1 MQRDSS
7 VSPERDKNHSRS
19 KVYHRFI
26 ARWFRWLHI
35 YLSMLSL
42 GSIFFFSIT
51 GLTLNHPDWFFRET
65 TSQKTGK
72 LDLAWLN
79 QKNAPPADWKES
91 DYGHEIDKLSVVEHL
106 RHAHKLSGRV
116 SDFLSFSDECEVT
129 FQGPGYAATA
139 RIQRN
144 TGDYNV
150 SITCNDLVSIL
161 NDLHKGRNTGP
172 LWSLVIDVSAIVSA
186 IVALSGFV
194 LVFYLK
200 LNRKTR
206 LAISVLG
213 VLLVLLAVRIAMT
226 G

>member
-1 MQRDSS
+1 MRLDREPPVKQNKI
-7 VSPERDKNHSRS
+7 SPRS
-19 KVYHRFI
+19 KVFHRFV

-42 GSIFFFSIT
+42 GAIFFFSIT

-65 TSQKTGK
+65 TSQKSGQMDK
-72 LDLAWLN
+72 DWLHRT
-79 QKNAPPADWKES
+79 ATPPADWNLS
-91 DYGHEIDKLSVVEHL
+91 DYGHEIDKLAVVEYL
-106 RHAHKLSGRV
+106 RSEHKLTGRM

-139 RIQRN
+139 RIQRK
-144 TGDYNV
+144 TGEYDLSV
-150 SITCNDLVSIL
+150 TCNDLVSVL
-161 NDLHKGRNTGP
+161 NDLHKGRHTGTP
-172 LWSLVIDVSAIVSA
+172 WSWVIDVSAIVSA

-200 LNRKTR
+200 LNRTTR

-213 VLLVLLAVRIAMT
+213 TIIVLFAIRIAM